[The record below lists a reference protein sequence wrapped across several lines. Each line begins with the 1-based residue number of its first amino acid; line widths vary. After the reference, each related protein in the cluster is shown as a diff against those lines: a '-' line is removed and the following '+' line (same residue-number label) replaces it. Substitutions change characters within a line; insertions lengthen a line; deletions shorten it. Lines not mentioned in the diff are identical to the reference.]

1 MEVMGLQEG
10 NSPAGALPRQQPS
23 SNLIEST
30 ARIMMNKFHKSEI
43 FWMGSLK
50 LSME

>member
-10 NSPAGALPRQQPS
+10 NSLAGAAATFFKS
-23 SNLIEST
+23 YWKHCKDNV
-30 ARIMMNKFHKSEI
+30 MNKFHKSEI

-50 LSME
+50 LLME